1 MELKRVRAFEK
12 DFQEKYNKTE
22 PIYDEM
28 DELEIED
35 HSGKLKI
42 SLVDCVMG
50 DRKVVAT
57 DLPFGVQV
65 VLEGK
70 FKKHS
75 NKFAARHIYLPE
87 LPRQSEFF
95 RDFVNREGVSLRD
108 KKMLIMSEPTFEQC
122 FSLAELL
129 SKSYSEEIRSITAV
143 VIIGGMEL
151 KIDSIN
157 EMASVLRR
165 LKSTVDVFI
174 MPSSTLDRR
183 RLYPLQP
190 YNGNFFTE
198 SNRSIALCSDPQ
210 LFTVENGMKIHITC
224 GENVVDF
231 MKNCSLA
238 KSEVEVL
245 QNLINFSHYC
255 PTSPFSL
262 KTEPYMEDQLVMEEI
277 PHMMITGKAKHF

>member
-12 DFQEKYNKTE
+12 DFQEKYNRDG

-28 DELEIED
+28 DDLEIED
-35 HSGKLKI
+35 HSGKLKVK
-42 SLVDCVMG
+42 LADCSMG
-50 DRKVVAT
+50 NRKVVAT

-65 VLEGK
+65 VLKGT

-75 NKFAARHIYLPE
+75 NKFLARKIYLPE
-87 LPRQSEFF
+87 LPKQNEFMRNF
-95 RDFVNREGVSLRD
+95 LNREGVSLRD
-108 KKMLIMSEPTFEQC
+108 KKMLVLSEPTFEQC

-157 EMASVLRR
+157 EMSSVLKQ
-165 LKSTVDVFI
+165 LKSTVDVFV

-190 YNGNFFTE
+190 YNGNFFPE
-198 SNRSIALCSDPQ
+198 SNRSIALCSNPQ
-210 LFTVENGMKIHITC
+210 LFTV
-224 GENVVDF
+224 
-231 MKNCSLA
+231 
-238 KSEVEVL
+238 
-245 QNLINFSHYC
+245 
-255 PTSPFSL
+255 
-262 KTEPYMEDQLVMEEI
+262 
-277 PHMMITGKAKHF
+277 